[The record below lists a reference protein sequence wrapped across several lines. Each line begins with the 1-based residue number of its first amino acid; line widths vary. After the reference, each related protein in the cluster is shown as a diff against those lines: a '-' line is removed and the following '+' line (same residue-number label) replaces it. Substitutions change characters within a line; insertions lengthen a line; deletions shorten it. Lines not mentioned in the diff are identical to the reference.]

1 MSNWHGRV
9 CVSDCGWAARI
20 RTRTKV
26 RPCVRIGM
34 VRLRVRKGEN
44 GALLQV
50 GIRGLSPFP
59 NSVNLSHLVFCENIA
74 CRPHHCSCIGALD
87 SAISGPI
94 VAFSAERFCR
104 GFWRG
109 FLLRASKQTSDWA
122 FVECFGKGF
131 LRGTSIGFP
140 RAFCGGFHRAFR
152 RGFHGA
158 FAGILTGIPTGFREV
173 QPTFRGKQTPTI
185 DSLRNESRS
194 TCSRFRV
201 LNAAASCGKKGDD

>member
-9 CVSDCGWAARI
+9 CVLDCGWAARI

-26 RPCVRIGM
+26 RPCVRVGM

-50 GIRGLSPFP
+50 EIRGLPPFS
-59 NSVNLSHLVFCENIA
+59 NSVNLSHLGFCGNTA
-74 CRPHHCSCIGALD
+74 CDPHYCSCIGALD

-109 FLLRASKQTSDWA
+109 FLLRASNRTSDRA
-122 FVECFGKGF
+122 FVERFGKGF

-140 RAFCGGFHRAFR
+140 RAFCGGFHRTFR

-158 FAGILTGIPTGFREV
+158 FCRHPHGHPYGLSGSATNFSRKADADDRFFAKRIP
-173 QPTFRGKQTPTI
+173 
-185 DSLRNESRS
+185 
-194 TCSRFRV
+194 
-201 LNAAASCGKKGDD
+201 LNM

>member
-1 MSNWHGRV
+1 MCAYRDGS
-9 CVSDCGWAARI
+9 AACQKRREWGLI
-20 RTRTKV
+20 AGGDP
-26 RPCVRIGM
+26 RPFAFPKFSKPLSPGILRKH
-34 VRLRVRKGEN
+34 RLRS
-44 GALLQV
+44 ALLFLHW
-50 GIRGLSPFP
+50 GPGLRHFGP
-59 NSVNLSHLVFCENIA
+59 HWGVFCQF
-74 CRPHHCSCIGALD
+74 RLD
-87 SAISGPI
+87 NLQWGPI

-109 FLLRASKQTSDWA
+109 FLLRASNQTSDWA